1 MLEIDTIL
9 KILTKEDYSKI
20 EVKFEEKYDFNLK
33 NSCFVLKRGEVL
45 AYGENKFTHLLRVD
59 DPIRISENIY
69 SRENILFYRRNSDV
83 SLIKFNGKK
92 MREEV
97 NDCSALVK
105 SIIKYSLNRICNLG
119 TSKAPYY
126 FEDEFLF
133 KFDNEIKRLKIDSG
147 ETLFNHGDTPSRMY
161 FVESGLIKL
170 SQASGNHI
178 ANIGKG
184 ECFGE
189 SALIQGE
196 KRKLTA
202 EVMENAKIRTISTEL
217 IEAEIQTQTGLV
229 QVAVFGVLRRLDFMN
244 ILRNPSKQ
252 NSEIN

>member
-1 MLEIDTIL
+1 MLEIDRIL
-9 KILTKEDYSKI
+9 KTLAKEDYSNIQVKI
-20 EVKFEEKYDFNLK
+20 GEKFDLNVK
-33 NSCFVLKRGEVL
+33 NSCFVLKDGEVL
-45 AYGENKFTHLLRVD
+45 AYGENNFTHLLKD
-59 DPIRISENIY
+59 EDPIRISENIY
-69 SRENILFYRRNSDV
+69 GRENMLYYKRNSDI
-83 SLIKFNGKK
+83 SLIKFDGKK
-92 MREEV
+92 MRGEV

-119 TSKAPYY
+119 TSKVPYY

-133 KFDNEIKRLKIDSG
+133 KFNNELKRLKIDSG
-147 ETLFNHGDTPSRMY
+147 ETLFNHGDTPSKMY

-170 SQASGNHI
+170 SQASGNQI
-178 ANIGKG
+178 AKIGKG

-189 SALIQGE
+189 SALLKGE

-202 EVMENAKIRTISTEL
+202 EVIENAKIRTISAKL
-217 IEAEIQTQTGLV
+217 IESEIQKQTGLV
-229 QVAVFGVLRRLDFMN
+229 QIAVFGVLRRLDFMN